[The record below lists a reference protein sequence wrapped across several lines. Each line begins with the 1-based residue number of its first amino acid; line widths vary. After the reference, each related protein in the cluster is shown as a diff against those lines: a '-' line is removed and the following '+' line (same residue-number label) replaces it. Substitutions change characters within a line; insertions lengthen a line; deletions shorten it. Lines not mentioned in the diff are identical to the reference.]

1 MVALM
6 ITIHLLSIFR
16 DEIGDAEAVRKTLH
30 VVMGTITLSF
40 PWLFADPMPVLVLTV
55 ISSIFI
61 MLLKVSNLKQWS
73 SVICAKGRNS
83 IGEICFPLAVG
94 LTFILSGG
102 NKVLYVVP
110 ILLLT
115 FADAA
120 SALIGKRF
128 GRMKYSTGDGTKTL
142 EGSLA
147 FSAVAFL
154 YTFPICCL
162 SGLGMAESLTIAS
175 ILSLLAMM
183 FEGVAWSGL
192 DNLFV
197 PLGAFL
203 VLKTHIGL
211 PESMLILRLGLLLL
225 LSLIVLVSR
234 RNTTLN
240 GSGIIASALFCYL
253 SYTIGGITWAVMP
266 VILYLSYR
274 FLLPARF
281 RDLQNAHSVYGVGS
295 VGSAAVV
302 WLLIANLN
310 HSESFIVPYALT
322 FAAHAAIISTA
333 HLRFT
338 NFNRVKL
345 LALLYAILKAWCLIC
360 IPLILI
366 KPSAHILVL
375 TIFLAPFCIG
385 IPTFLFYVSNAHRGA
400 SFNLPSRWWKQA
412 SFVALGS
419 AIGLVILHAI

>member
-1 MVALM
+1 MLSPWIGVTLVMVALM

-253 SYTIGGITWAVMP
+253 SYTIGGIT
-266 VILYLSYR
+266 
-274 FLLPARF
+274 
-281 RDLQNAHSVYGVGS
+281 
-295 VGSAAVV
+295 
-302 WLLIANLN
+302 
-310 HSESFIVPYALT
+310 
-322 FAAHAAIISTA
+322 
-333 HLRFT
+333 
-338 NFNRVKL
+338 
-345 LALLYAILKAWCLIC
+345 
-360 IPLILI
+360 
-366 KPSAHILVL
+366 
-375 TIFLAPFCIG
+375 
-385 IPTFLFYVSNAHRGA
+385 
-400 SFNLPSRWWKQA
+400 
-412 SFVALGS
+412 
-419 AIGLVILHAI
+419 